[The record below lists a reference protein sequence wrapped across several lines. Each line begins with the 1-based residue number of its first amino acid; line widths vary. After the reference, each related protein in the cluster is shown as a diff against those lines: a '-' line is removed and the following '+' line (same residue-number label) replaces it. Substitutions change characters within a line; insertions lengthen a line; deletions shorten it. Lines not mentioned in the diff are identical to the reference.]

1 MTTFDQKSMR
11 GRYGTPV
18 SASSLSDN
26 ICLMVNSIVYLL
38 SKRLS
43 ASVNSSIS
51 PWLFMYPC
59 CDAQVLPVQP
69 SGLAD
74 KETTL
79 SFLLNP
85 CFEQMSFIILRVRS
99 SELSSMATT
108 SKLGSSCVSIDK
120 RHFPM
125 LSSSF
130 RAGTMTLTNG
140 RLKLCCLFSII
151 IFGLFLIIGVFICE

>member
-1 MTTFDQKSMR
+1 MTTFDQKSMG

-85 CFEQMSFIILRVRS
+85 C
-99 SELSSMATT
+99 
-108 SKLGSSCVSIDK
+108 IDK